1 MWRSEAFLPPVLAS
15 QTGLAGGFQGK
26 PTGVVSLDSKR
37 EEMLEERVCDSL
49 EIGVEEREGGEAAA
63 GGLIQSLR
71 GDSAS

>member
-26 PTGVVSLDSKR
+26 PTGVVSWDNKR
-37 EEMLEERVCDSL
+37 EEMLEERVCDSHL
-49 EIGVEEREGGEAAA
+49 GVEREGGEAAA